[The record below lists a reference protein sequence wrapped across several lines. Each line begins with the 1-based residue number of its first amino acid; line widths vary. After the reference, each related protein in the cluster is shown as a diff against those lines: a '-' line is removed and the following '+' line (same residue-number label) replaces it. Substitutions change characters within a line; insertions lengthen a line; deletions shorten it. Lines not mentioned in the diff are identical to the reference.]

1 MAQYSFGS
9 GSLYGIPTRDS
20 AGNPVLNGTPQK
32 FGVLQDVSVDFGYDV
47 KMLHGQLQFPVD
59 VARGKASIKCKAKF
73 GKLNG
78 ALYNSLFF
86 GQTLTSGTATD
97 ILSDIAGSMI
107 PASAPY
113 TVTPAAPNAGT
124 VTESLSVIGADGTPY
139 DKVEAIPTT
148 GQYTLSGGIFT
159 FAAAD
164 AGKKVFIDFKY
175 TYASP
180 TAKTITVLNQQMG
193 FTPEFKVELSQKFK
207 GKPLTFTFP
216 KAVSSKLMFPGK
228 NDDYNI
234 PEFEFEVFAD
244 ETGNVAFISFGE

>member
-9 GSLYGIPTRDS
+9 GSLYGTPTRDS
-20 AGNPVLNGTPQK
+20 AGNPVMNGATQK

-86 GQTLTSGTATD
+86 GQILVSGTATD
-97 ILSDIAGSMI
+97 IFTDIAGSMI
-107 PASAPY
+107 PAVAPY
-113 TVTPAAPNAGT
+113 TITLEAPNSGT
-124 VTESLSVIGADGTPY
+124 ITEDLSVIGADGTPY
-139 DKVEAIPTT
+139 EKVDTLPAA
-148 GQYTLSGGIFT
+148 GQYTFAAGVFV

-164 AGKKVFIDFKY
+164 AGKKVFIDYKY
-175 TYASP
+175 TYSAP
-180 TAKTITVLNQQMG
+180 GTKTITVLNQQMG
-193 FTPEFKVELSQKFK
+193 YTPEFRVELSQKFK

-244 ETGNVAFISFGE
+244 DSGNVAFISLGE